1 MSPWSLSKFICSTG
15 PFCCISNQINHPCWS
30 LKTCD
35 WSHAQTP
42 PPCPGGSSSAS
53 SKNSSLPVY
62 SVSSSF
68 SSSAATTKAFPTFLS
83 APTLIQVSHVLM
95 ELVMNKFIAISREV
109 DCPTSCLS
117 FKLRMWVALKLI
129 KSRKISKNSFLLEI
143 YRTVMILMLI
153 IMMTMMMN
161 V

>member
-1 MSPWSLSKFICSTG
+1 MSPWSLSKYICSTG
-15 PFCCISNQINHPCWS
+15 PFCCIPNQINHPCSS

-35 WSHAQTP
+35 S
-42 PPCPGGSSSAS
+42 GGSSSAS

-83 APTLIQVSHVLM
+83 APTLIQVRHVLM
-95 ELVMNKFIAISREV
+95 ELVMNKFLAISREV

-143 YRTVMILMLI
+143 YRTLMMVMMI

-161 V
+161 SRWKLARWRC